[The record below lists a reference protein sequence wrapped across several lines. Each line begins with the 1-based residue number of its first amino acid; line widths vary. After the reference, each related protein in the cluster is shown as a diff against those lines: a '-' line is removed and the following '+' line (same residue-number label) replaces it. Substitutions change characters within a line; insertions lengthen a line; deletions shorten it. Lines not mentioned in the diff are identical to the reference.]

1 MLRRSLVLASLP
13 PAATPLVAPSNPSEW
28 SDKGKKLL
36 GEMRDGKCFDSSVL
50 DKSVIPTKHLQYSL
64 FRLPIPK
71 LEDTCKRYLDS
82 VKPIVS
88 PASFDRTSK
97 IVADFQQG
105 LGKELHDTL
114 VKTDKAN
121 QHTSYISG
129 DWFDLYLSDRQ
140 PLPLNYNPSLITR
153 NDPDKADHITRA
165 TFWIAS
171 SVRFYKAYIENT
183 LKPEVFYFGSK
194 KHYCRAP
201 WFQKTV
207 SLTPKKFSAKVMAIG
222 SQFHAFP
229 LDMSQNDN
237 LFNSTRIPGVIK
249 DELRASGFQPH
260 IVVCY
265 RGHQYILNVADSDC
279 NPLSE
284 EQIYARLREIVQ
296 QNPTPARADVG
307 VFTSLNRSEWSS
319 ARTTLLRNPAN
330 AKNLELIDSAMF
342 VVTLDEEETFFD
354 SCKNATDA
362 TRMFLSKS
370 SNRWWDKSFSVNV
383 SKNGSLGVAFEH
395 AWGDGVAVLR
405 YTQDVFNDSISRSSK
420 TIRKDASVTE
430 PVNQL
435 SWTLSS
441 ELEHVIAQGKNRL
454 QKEIDAMDFYVG
466 LFDLF
471 GKTDKIFKGPAK
483 PDPFMQVAMQ
493 LAWWRMYRSTVSTYE
508 SASTAAFLRGRTECI
523 RSATIESQKFT
534 LLMDS
539 PTASPQEKV
548 AALIAATDKHAAV
561 SKDAKMGGGIDRH
574 LFALRKIAERRNSTN
589 IPELFSDE
597 SYKTF
602 GSNMLSTSSLYSDAL
617 LGGGFGP
624 VSPGYGLGYA
634 SADPMMLFN
643 ISAWKQSRG
652 GPAHS
657 CEEFFKAI
665 TQSVVDMRN
674 LLDAHPPAVAKK

>member
-1 MLRRSLVLASLP
+1 MLRRSTIRSAAITAS
-13 PAATPLVAPSNPSEW
+13 SNPSEW
-28 SDKGKKLL
+28 SDNGRKLL
-36 GEMRDGKCFDSSVL
+36 ADMRDGKCFDTTVL
-50 DKSVIPTKHLQYSL
+50 DKSTIPTKHLQYSL

-71 LEDTCKRYLDS
+71 LPDTCKRYLDS

-88 PASFDRTSK
+88 PGDFEKTAS
-97 IVADFQQG
+97 IVSTFQA
-105 LGKELHDTL
+105 GKGKLLHDEL
-114 VKTDKAN
+114 VNTDKAN
-121 QHTSYISG
+121 PNTSYISS

-140 PLPLNYNPSLITR
+140 ALPINYNPSLITR
-153 NDPDKADHITRA
+153 NDPDKADNLTRA
-165 TFWIAS
+165 TFWISS
-171 SVRFYKAYIENT
+171 SVRFYKAYLENT

-194 KHYCRAP
+194 SHYCRSH

-207 SLTPKKFSAKVMAIG
+207 ALTPKKFSAKVMAIG

-237 LFNSTRIPGVIK
+237 LFNSTRVPGVLK
-249 DELRASGFQPH
+249 DELRSVGFQPH
-260 IVVCY
+260 IVVCF
-265 RGHQYILNVADSDC
+265 RGHQYIVNVADSDC
-279 NPLSE
+279 NPLPD
-284 EQIYARLREIVQ
+284 EQIYARLRDIVG

-307 VFTSLNRSEWSS
+307 VLTSIGRNEWSS
-319 ARTTLLRNPAN
+319 ARTTMLRDPTN
-330 AKNLELIDSAMF
+330 ATNFDLVDSALF

-354 SCKNATDA
+354 SCTAATKA
-362 TRMFLSKS
+362 TRMFLAKS
-370 SNRWWDKSFSVNV
+370 GNRWWDKSFSVNV
-383 SKNGSLGVAFEH
+383 SKNGSLGVSFEH

-405 YTQDVFNDSISRSSK
+405 YTQDVFNDSIQRSANTMNK
-420 TIRKDASVTE
+420 GASVTE
-430 PVNQL
+430 PVKQL
-435 SWTLSS
+435 SWKLTP
-441 ELEHVIAQGKNRL
+441 EIEHVIADGQRRL

-493 LAWWRMYRSTVSTYE
+493 LAWWRMYKSTVSTYE

-539 PTASPQEKV
+539 PTATPQEKV
-548 AALIAATDKHAAV
+548 AALIQATDKHAAV
-561 SKDAKMGGGIDRH
+561 SKDAKMGNGIDRH
-574 LFALRKIAERRNSTN
+574 LFALRKIAERRNPSDM
-589 IPELFSDE
+589 PELFADP

-643 ISAWKQSRG
+643 ISAWKESRG

-665 TQSVVDMRN
+665 TESVVDMRN
-674 LLDAHPPAVAKK
+674 LLDAHPPQVKK